1 MTEKK
6 IHINLF
12 NHELIEDI
20 MQEEKTAAGLVCAA
34 GYSVLFLQV
43 KNGNGDVCLGKC
55 KVTH

>member
-1 MTEKK
+1 
-6 IHINLF
+6 
-12 NHELIEDI
+12 